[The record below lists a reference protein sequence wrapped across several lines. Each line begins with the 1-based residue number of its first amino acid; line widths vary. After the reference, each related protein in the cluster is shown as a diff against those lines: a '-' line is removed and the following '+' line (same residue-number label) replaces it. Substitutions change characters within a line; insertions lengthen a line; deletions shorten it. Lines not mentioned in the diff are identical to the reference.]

1 MTERETTGAETR
13 PPGPGP
19 QPRPA
24 GAAPWR
30 GRLALIAGS
39 TTTLV
44 AASLLGSALGF
55 LNKAAC
61 RGGDW
66 NIFLKQFQAHCYTD
80 IYPLYY
86 NEGLSAGKVPYTGH
100 PVEYPVLIGAAMQAV
115 AWLVRPISD
124 AGLRGREFFD
134 VTVVLLALFALAGTL
149 ATAYLAG
156 PSRRWT
162 ALLVAL
168 APGLILASFINWDL
182 VAMGLV
188 AVGMAA
194 WAARRQV
201 LAGVLL
207 GLAVATKF
215 YPLVFFGPLLLLC
228 LRAGRLRAFTVTAV
242 SAAVAWLAVNLP
254 VALIAPTGWA
264 RFYQLNDTRS
274 ADWGSVWY
282 FFETERWRFLGTLGI
297 GSVNA
302 FSLLIFAAGCVL
314 IGLIIL
320 AAPRRPRL
328 PQAFFLVL
336 AVFLLANKVWSPQ
349 YVIWLVPLV
358 VLARPRLWS
367 YLLWQAA
374 EVGYFFAIWAYLLT
388 VLAIP
393 PAPPATA
400 ASAPGC
406 ISRRCWPGSPPSHCC
421 ACWSPGTSCA
431 RRRTW
436 SAPAGRTTRP
446 AGSSPARRT
455 ASCSACAPAR
465 PSAAPPTSPK
475 ALRAPIPRLAPSPA
489 ARSRWAGCG
498 EGQAPGRCWRSQ
510 RMSAPGSGVSEI
522 TGAPAARTTSSSIA
536 GSISPDSMGAWRSRP
551 EPNSSRELLQCTR
564 SIRPVIAL
572 TRSTTVASSSPPA

>member
-66 NIFLKQFQAHCYTD
+66 NIYLKQFQAHCYTD

-156 PSRRWT
+156 RSRRWT

-182 VAMGLV
+182 IAMGLV
-188 AVGMAA
+188 AMGMAA

-274 ADWGSVWY
+274 ADWGSIWY
-282 FFETERWRFLGTLGI
+282 FFETER
-297 GSVNA
+297 
-302 FSLLIFAAGCVL
+302 
-314 IGLIIL
+314 L
-320 AAPRRPRL
+320 ALPRHARDRL
-328 PQAFFLVL
+328 AQRVL
-336 AVFLLANKVWSPQ
+336 A
-349 YVIWLVPLV
+349 
-358 VLARPRLWS
+358 
-367 YLLWQAA
+367 
-374 EVGYFFAIWAYLLT
+374 G
-388 VLAIP
+388 
-393 PAPPATA
+393 
-400 ASAPGC
+400 
-406 ISRRCWPGSPPSHCC
+406 
-421 ACWSPGTSCA
+421 
-431 RRRTW
+431 
-436 SAPAGRTTRP
+436 
-446 AGSSPARRT
+446 
-455 ASCSACAPAR
+455 
-465 PSAAPPTSPK
+465 
-475 ALRAPIPRLAPSPA
+475 
-489 ARSRWAGCG
+489 
-498 EGQAPGRCWRSQ
+498 
-510 RMSAPGSGVSEI
+510 
-522 TGAPAARTTSSSIA
+522 
-536 GSISPDSMGAWRSRP
+536 
-551 EPNSSRELLQCTR
+551 
-564 SIRPVIAL
+564 
-572 TRSTTVASSSPPA
+572 